1 MIRIGIIGDIGYGK
15 SFVAKQFGLP
25 IFNADKEVK
34 KIYTKNKKCY
44 RKFKNLF
51 PNHISSFQI
60 NKKELAKIILK
71 KKNNIK
77 KINKIVHPEVR
88 INLKKFLKKNRKR
101 KAVILDI
108 PLLIENNLNKK
119 NDILIFVQTNKKNI
133 NKRIKKR
140 LNLKVLKILEKFQ
153 LPMKIKKKKA
163 DFIIQNNFKIKKL
176 KKNVKVLKNKILNYE
191 RNSSRY

>member
-1 MIRIGIIGDIGYGK
+1 M
-15 SFVAKQFGLP
+15 
-25 IFNADKEVK
+25 
-34 KIYTKNKKCY
+34 
-44 RKFKNLF
+44 
-51 PNHISSFQI
+51 
-60 NKKELAKIILK
+60 
-71 KKNNIK
+71 
-77 KINKIVHPEVR
+77 
-88 INLKKFLKKNRKR
+88 
-101 KAVILDI
+101 DI